1 MTSLDLIE
9 RAKAKMAEYAVS
21 ATEANRF
28 LAMSDRETLRRFII
42 WCHELG
48 DSGIH
53 ECLKRLFNHGYRG
66 RELDLAWRGQ

>member
-9 RAKAKMAEYAVS
+9 RAKAKMAEYAINKAEHQRLYVL
-21 ATEANRF
+21 T
-28 LAMSDRETLRRFII
+28 DRETLRRFII

-48 DSGIH
+48 DYGIH

-66 RELDLAWRGQ
+66 RELDMAWKP